1 MRPLKRW
8 LYQELVHSEVEKEFS
23 QSGVYKNDKDS
34 KRKSGQHFATEND
47 LILL

>member
-23 QSGVYKNDKDS
+23 QSVYIEKKDS